1 MKRKAARK
9 SKPPKSRRPIPVA
22 KMPAAKKRV
31 KPVAKKSAGKGA
43 KIGAKKIGAA
53 AVSRPDA
60 IDLLITAGTEA
71 LRLPLDP
78 AWYGGVKFNL
88 GLIMRLA
95 ALVDDFPLPD
105 DAEPGPVFHA

>member
-1 MKRKAARK
+1 MKRKARK
-9 SKPPKSRRPIPVA
+9 PKPPKLKRSILVA

-31 KPVAKKSAGKGA
+31 KQVAKKSASKGA
-43 KIGAKKIGAA
+43 KIGAKKAGAA

-60 IDLLITAGTEA
+60 IDLLITAGTQA

-95 ALVDDFPLPD
+95 AVVDDFPLAD